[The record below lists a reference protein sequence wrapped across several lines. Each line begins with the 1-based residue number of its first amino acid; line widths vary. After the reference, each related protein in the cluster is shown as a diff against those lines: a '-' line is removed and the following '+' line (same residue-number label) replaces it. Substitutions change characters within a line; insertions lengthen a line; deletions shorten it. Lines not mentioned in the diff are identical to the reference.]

1 MLLGGCT
8 ALTNPNDRRSLD
20 CGTEWSIKHRKPTP
34 FDIDKAKWLKEIIKG
49 RSWTEMMDENDS

>member
-1 MLLGGCT
+1 MLPGGCT

-49 RSWTEMMDENDS
+49 RS